1 MTGKL
6 RCAVLS
12 SLILTALSGMK
23 EGVAQGT
30 TEPLRVRAN
39 AAEITLSGRVQA
51 QLNTTSVDGLPP
63 TEAILR
69 RLRLGIDFRINDFIS
84 GRIHPELSSSQ
95 LSLGDAYG
103 QLNFSPAAQLQVGR
117 FQRPF
122 GTIEEQSSLRILP
135 IERGT
140 RIRGVTDAEL
150 SGILSALRYGDRDTG
165 IQLRGAPPGAPLGLS
180 YNLAL
185 FAGPLQGTSGD
196 QLTHQAIAR
205 LTVAP
210 FDGFSIGAGVN
221 HRQFIDPTEG
231 GDLDGG
237 NAYVINAELGGP
249 APEPGL
255 HIVAE
260 AATGDYN
267 PVVGEAFKGV
277 QAYTGYRIPGGQRVM
292 VIEPIFR
299 VSYGSVDRV
308 TDTAIRGGT
317 LLTPGLNLYLGGLN
331 RLDAQLRHL
340 EPRSGQD
347 GE

>member
-150 SGILSALRYGDRDTG
+150 SGILSPSLRRSRHGHSATRRSSGSAPRPELQPCAVRRTAAGDFR
-165 IQLRGAPPGAPLGLS
+165 RSAHS
-180 YNLAL
+180 
-185 FAGPLQGTSGD
+185 S
-196 QLTHQAIAR
+196 
-205 LTVAP
+205 
-210 FDGFSIGAGVN
+210 
-221 HRQFIDPTEG
+221 
-231 GDLDGG
+231 
-237 NAYVINAELGGP
+237 
-249 APEPGL
+249 
-255 HIVAE
+255 
-260 AATGDYN
+260 
-267 PVVGEAFKGV
+267 
-277 QAYTGYRIPGGQRVM
+277 GYRT
-292 VIEPIFR
+292 
-299 VSYGSVDRV
+299 SNCS
-308 TDTAIRGGT
+308 A
-317 LLTPGLNLYLGGLN
+317 L
-331 RLDAQLRHL
+331 
-340 EPRSGQD
+340 
-347 GE
+347 